1 MVGDLIP
8 QATLKWNRDVNN
20 FMVYGTGDI
29 LVVDYERKRLV
40 NLRPG
45 RGAIDGG
52 LGYTYLNP
60 ANLLKFSAVAGLTYN
75 FISAM
80 DTTTAST
87 PTSTWAPHTSSTIRS
102 TSVSSATCSSR

>member
-1 MVGDLIP
+1 MEPG
-8 QATLKWNRDVNN
+8 VNN
-20 FMVYGTGDI
+20 FMIYGTGDI
-29 LVVDYERKRLV
+29 PVVDYERKRLV
-40 NLRPG
+40 NLRLAH
-45 RGAIDGG
+45 RAIDGS

-60 ANLLKFSAVAGLTYN
+60 ASGLKFSAVAGLTYN
-75 FISAM
+75 FIGTM